1 MKDDSLNKL
10 SLKNGR
16 LAKILNHKV
25 VKAGSWYTFTNF
37 FTKGLAFL
45 TLPIFTRL
53 LSTADYGTVSLF
65 SSWASIFSVII
76 SLDLAWSVQRG
87 KFEFKENYNKYIS
100 SVLFLSLLIFLI
112 FLTIFIIFSNFFL
125 RITNLTST
133 LFFIMVFEA
142 FFMFVQSFSLAKFRV
157 EYKYKAVSLITIISS
172 IVGIILSI
180 YLIRNV
186 FIKEPYFGKILGNFL
201 PLSVFAIFFIFY
213 FLVKGKELINFQYW
227 KYALVLSVPF
237 ILHNISGVINSQFD
251 RIIIN
256 QYLGASPTGIYS
268 FAYNLG
274 TIVNVLFTSFY
285 QAYNPYFMEKMEKK
299 EYEKILFISKNYRN
313 LFAVLY
319 TLILFISPEIVRLM
333 AEESYWEGLYIVPYI
348 FLAYFFNFMF
358 SFETGI
364 EYYFKKTHY
373 ISIGTMMAAIIN
385 VSLNYIFI
393 PRYGYVAAAITTDV
407 SYLFLFVFH
416 FLITKYKMKKP
427 MYGLKFHLVSLAM
440 ALGSTFAF
448 LILKDLIFVR
458 YILCGIIVIVALRM
472 LLRSGENEKKR

>member
-1 MKDDSLNKL
+1 
-10 SLKNGR
+10 
-16 LAKILNHKV
+16 
-25 VKAGSWYTFTNF
+25 
-37 FTKGLAFL
+37 
-45 TLPIFTRL
+45 
-53 LSTADYGTVSLF
+53 LF
-65 SSWASIFSVII
+65 
-76 SLDLAWSVQRG
+76 
-87 KFEFKENYNKYIS
+87 
-100 SVLFLSLLIFLI
+100 
-112 FLTIFIIFSNFFL
+112 
-125 RITNLTST
+125 
-133 LFFIMVFEA
+133 M
-142 FFMFVQSFSLAKFRV
+142 
-157 EYKYKAVSLITIISS
+157 
-172 IVGIILSI
+172 
-180 YLIRNV
+180 
-186 FIKEPYFGKILGNFL
+186 
-201 PLSVFAIFFIFY
+201 
-213 FLVKGKELINFQYW
+213 
-227 KYALVLSVPF
+227 
-237 ILHNISGVINSQFD
+237 
-251 RIIIN
+251 
-256 QYLGASPTGIYS
+256 
-268 FAYNLG
+268 
-274 TIVNVLFTSFY
+274 SFY

-358 SFETGI
+358 TFETNT

-373 ISIGTMMAAIIN
+373 VSIGTMLAAALN
-385 VSLNYIFI
+385 VILNIIFI

>member
-1 MKDDSLNKL
+1 METSNKL
-10 SLKNGR
+10 NLKNNR

-274 TIVNVLFTSFY
+274 TIVSVFFMSIN
-285 QAYNPYFMEKMEKK
+285 QAYIPYYLEKMENR
-299 EYEKILFISKNYRN
+299 EYKKILFISKNYRN
-313 LFAVLY
+313 LFIIFYSV
-319 TLILFISPEIVRLM
+319 ILFISPEIVKLM
-333 AEESYWEGLYIVPYI
+333 AEKSYWEGLGIIPYI
-348 FLAYFFNFMF
+348 FLAYFFNFMYN
-358 SFETGI
+358 FETNT
-364 EYYFKKTHY
+364 EYYYKKTQY
-373 ISIGTMMAAIIN
+373 IPIGTMLAAAVN
-385 VSLNYIFI
+385 VILNYIFI
-393 PRYGYVAAAITTDV
+393 PKYGYFAAAITTDI
-407 SYLFLFVFH
+407 SYFVLFVFH
-416 FLITKYKMKKP
+416 YLITKYKMKKP
-427 MYGLKFHLVSLAM
+427 MFGLRFHLVSL
-440 ALGSTFAF
+440 FAAIGITLSF
-448 LILKDLIFVR
+448 IIIKDLVFVR
-458 YILCGIIVIVALRM
+458 YALAGSILIMGLIFLQ
-472 LLRSGENEKKR
+472 RSIASYE